1 MEFICNLEKLK
12 TISNNVSL
20 AINLKQTT
28 MPILEGILLKCE
40 NNQLKLTG
48 YDLSLG
54 IVKNLKV
61 NQKQKGKIV
70 LKAQL
75 FVDILR
81 KLDGELVEIK
91 TDSNL
96 ITTIKSQST
105 EYKISGIKADIY
117 PKFPEINNENKI
129 TIKDKTL
136 KEAIFKTLFAVSIN
150 TSQNPILCG
159 SLFTIENN
167 ILTIVSVDGYR
178 VAISNSSIENNNI
191 NKSFVISSKTLNEI
205 LKLLKETDDAK
216 TTIEIGETHII
227 FKIDEY
233 YVISRLLQGSFLD
246 YKAAIPKTCSTTIK
260 IDPKI
265 LEQSLLK
272 VSVMVTQKIS
282 VLMKIYEDSICL
294 ECESNLGK
302 VEDILK
308 TKIEGDILEKI
319 AFNNKFMLDALKHC
333 QTQNIKIGFNGPIMP
348 IKIEPETGDEFLYLV
363 LPVRLK

>member
-1 MEFICNLEKLK
+1 MEFVCNLDKLK
-12 TISNNVSL
+12 IISNNVSL

-28 MPILEGILLKCE
+28 MPILEGILLECK

-54 IVKNLKV
+54 IVKTIEIQ
-61 NQKQKGKIV
+61 QKEEGKIV

-75 FVDILR
+75 
-81 KLDGELVEIK
+81 LVEIK

-96 ITTIKSQST
+96 ITTIKSNST

-117 PKFPEINNENKI
+117 PKLPEITNKNKVI
-129 TIKDKTL
+129 IKDKIL

-167 ILTIVSVDGYR
+167 ILTIVSLDGYR
-178 VAISNSSIENNNI
+178 VAISNSAIEGNNI
-191 NKSFVISSKTLNEI
+191 NKNFVISSKTLNEI
-205 LKLLKETDDAK
+205 LKLLKETDEAK

-227 FKIDEY
+227 FKINDY
-233 YVISRLLQGSFLD
+233 YIISRLLQGSFLD
-246 YKAAIPKTCSTTIK
+246 YKAAIPKTCTTTIK

-272 VSVMVTQKIS
+272 ISVMVTQKIS
-282 VLMKIYEDSICL
+282 VLMKIYEDNVYL

-308 TKIEGDILEKI
+308 TKTEGEILEKI

-348 IKIEPETGDEFLYLV
+348 IKIEPDKGNEFLYLV